1 MGERRSRSSTD
12 TWILVGLVGVVLV
25 LAVPYGLRGPGYLRE
40 DWEPLRNAAFD
51 GWWAAA
57 GGRVALSR
65 PVSGVVFAV
74 LFGLVGAHPLVV
86 FAVLTAANAVVAVLI
101 FLVAREVLPRR
112 PALVTAL
119 VWTLLPTH
127 TALSNWPSA
136 APALFALALVLV
148 GTLLLMRAVRDG
160 RSVWPAIG
168 IMAASALCYEA
179 TLPVAAAAV
188 VAVPPL
194 VVGRMRPDVVRRGLV
209 LVPVGLWAALASP
222 KPEPEMIRLA
232 DIVGSNFGWGI
243 NPNPVVKLVIGL
255 PILVGVT
262 VAFARL
268 IPSDLRPRTAVGERL
283 VAAGVAVVVLGVMP
297 FVGFGQDI
305 DFVAQGDR
313 ANMVCAIG
321 AAMVLAG
328 LVEMIRSSPAAAVTL
343 VVVLA
348 LVALPTR
355 WDRDRDYAETAHDVK
370 RVLAHVERTL
380 PSGVRAAVI
389 GTRPISHDGVE
400 GLENDWDAGLAFQH
414 RFHDPDFRVR
424 YVYSERELVGEPNA
438 FDVDTI
444 LRRSE

>member
-1 MGERRSRSSTD
+1 M
-12 TWILVGLVGVVLV
+12 WILVGLVAVVLV
-25 LAVPYGLRGPGYLRE
+25 LALPYGLRGPGYLRE
-40 DWEPLRNAAFD
+40 DWEPLRIAAFD

-65 PVSGVVFAV
+65 PVSGVLFAV

-86 FAVLTAANAVVAVLI
+86 FSVLTAVNACVAVLI

-112 PALVTAL
+112 PALVIAV

-136 APALFALALVLV
+136 APALFALALVLL
-148 GTLLLMRAVRDG
+148 GMLLLTRAVRAG
-160 RSVWPAIG
+160 RGVWPAIG
-168 IMAASALCYEA
+168 VMAASALCYEA
-179 TLPVAAAAV
+179 TLPVAAAAI
-188 VAVPPL
+188 VAVPLL
-194 VVGRMRPDVVRRGLV
+194 VAGRMRPDVVRRGLV
-209 LVPVGLWAALASP
+209 LVLVGLWAALASS
-222 KPEPEMIRLA
+222 KPPPEMIRLA

-243 NPNPVVKLVIGL
+243 NPNVVIELALGV
-255 PILVGVT
+255 PILAGVT
-262 VAFARL
+262 VALVRL
-268 IPSDLRPRTAVGERL
+268 ISSDLRPRTGTGERL
-283 VAAGVAVVVLGVMP
+283 VAAGVAVVVLGVAP

-328 LVEMIRSSPAAAVTL
+328 LAEMIRSGPAAAVA
-343 VVVLA
+343 VVAVLA
-348 LVALPTR
+348 VVALPTR

-370 RVLAHVERTL
+370 RVIAHVQQTL
-380 PSGVRAAVI
+380 PSGARTLVI
-389 GTRPISHDGVE
+389 GTRPLSHDGVE

-414 RFHDPDFRVR
+414 QFHDADLRVR
-424 YVYSERELVGEPNA
+424 YVYSKRELLGEPNA

-444 LRRSE
+444 LGRPD